1 MKLTLD
7 IRGFSTA
14 IVPDQ
19 EYADAVCGPS
29 ACPFFYDGECWIYNM
44 GRHPEERSVGNP
56 PPYGCEAVEGYDV
69 GGKMGLYTVAAPDPG
84 DVTKIGTA
92 RR

>member
-1 MKLTLD
+1 MKLTLN
-7 IRGFSTA
+7 IRGFSTV

-29 ACPFFYDGECWIYNM
+29 ACPFFYDTECWAYNM

-56 PPYGCEAVEGYDV
+56 PPYGCEAVESYDV
-69 GGKMGLYTVAAPDPG
+69 DGKMGEYTVAAPDPG
-84 DVTKIGTA
+84 DISKIGTA

>member
-1 MKLTLD
+1 M
-7 IRGFSTA
+7 
-14 IVPDQ
+14 
-19 EYADAVCGPS
+19 
-29 ACPFFYDGECWIYNM
+29 GE
-44 GRHPEERSVGNP
+44 HPEESKYSKGVGYP

-69 GGKMGLYTVAAPDPG
+69 GGKMGEYTVAAPDPG